1 MEIKYSFTETD
12 YKKYINSDFNLISP
26 KRRILIRA
34 INVVIV
40 FLILISLFFND
51 LTFTLTLSAIYALFV
66 YLQVFQPRLMK
77 KQLIKK
83 LKKSDLLEGKTIRL
97 DDDKM
102 HIIDKNTTF
111 SHLYSNIEKIDVI
124 KDAFILILFKSQNS
138 FVVPISAFKD
148 HNEKV
153 DFINKIK
160 TSAKIL

>member
-1 MEIKYSFTETD
+1 
-12 YKKYINSDFNLISP
+12 
-26 KRRILIRA
+26 
-34 INVVIV
+34 
-40 FLILISLFFND
+40 
-51 LTFTLTLSAIYALFV
+51 
-66 YLQVFQPRLMK
+66 MK

-102 HIIDKNTTF
+102 HIIDKNATF
-111 SHLYSNIEKIDVI
+111 SHLYSNIEKIDII

-153 DFINKIK
+153 AFINKIK
-160 TSAKIL
+160 SSAKIL